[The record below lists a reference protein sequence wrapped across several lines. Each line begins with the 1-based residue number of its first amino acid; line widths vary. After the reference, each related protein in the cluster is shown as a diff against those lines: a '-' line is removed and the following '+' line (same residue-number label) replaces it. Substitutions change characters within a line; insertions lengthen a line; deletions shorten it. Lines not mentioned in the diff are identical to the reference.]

1 MNYFNS
7 YFSRVLD
14 SDELDDKQ
22 IDSVI
27 KELKERIEKAK
38 GHEKY
43 YIDQIIACSEG
54 VKDVKEKQE
63 QANKLIK
70 LLEKQKSKKE
80 DTKDDDE

>member
-1 MNYFNS
+1 MNQMFGYYTFKN
-7 YFSRVLD
+7 
-14 SDELDDKQ
+14 DELDDNQ
-22 IDSVI
+22 LDSVI
-27 KELKERIEKAK
+27 KELKERIETAK
-38 GHEKY
+38 GHEKH

-80 DTKDDDE
+80 DDKEDDE